1 VKNYKI
7 FDIQVH
13 HLIFQKYVN
22 DMISIFAK
30 APEADELI
38 TYCGIK
44 HNYLEGH
51 KKGDIFQNSTFMSTS
66 LF

>member
-1 VKNYKI
+1 
-7 FDIQVH
+7 
-13 HLIFQKYVN
+13 
-22 DMISIFAK
+22 MISIFAK